1 MKKLSNYHEVPSQVW
16 NTKMF
21 PETKEGKKAHQKE
34 IIKMAVGASIRHRR
48 DIKVTLPYDPWHNN
62 GSK

>member
-48 DIKVTLPYDPWHNN
+48 DIKVTLPY
-62 GSK
+62 